1 MEVKSKYPKTVEP
14 LLLRLVQI
22 LNSGK
27 KNASAEKI
35 SRRKSSTSSMA
46 NHLAERHV
54 GIRSGWNKRQA

>member
-27 KNASAEKI
+27 KNALAEKI
-35 SRRKSSTSSMA
+35 SRRKSSTSF
-46 NHLAERHV
+46 HGEP
-54 GIRSGWNKRQA
+54 SGRTPRWD